1 MITNKATIKW
11 GVWSAIICLGA
22 YAIAFAL
29 RVIFPDSELAQSVF
43 HVMAAPML
51 SLWSGDPP
59 MALAIPIF
67 ISIFLFPVAVAFGIG
82 VLIHRIFVSR

>member
-1 MITNKATIKW
+1 MITNKPAIKW
-11 GVWSAIICLGA
+11 GVWSAIFCLAA

-29 RVIFPDSELAQSVF
+29 RAIFPDSDLAHSIF
-43 HVMAAPML
+43 HVMASPIL
-51 SLWSGDPP
+51 FLWGGDPP

-67 ISIFLFPVAVAFGIG
+67 ISIFLFPVAVAFGVG